1 MCHVETTKISQKDAG
16 IGPFLIIKNTY
27 MIAVSTAKSEMYP
40 LTTAGKKLWLRKCF
54 RLMAKKKV
62 TRQSKT
68 LMRKMLGL

>member
-1 MCHVETTKISQKDAG
+1 
-16 IGPFLIIKNTY
+16 